1 MSKIINTLVNKT
13 CDLPIW
19 FMRQAGRHLPEFRKI
34 RNNNK
39 DFIRLCLNS
48 KLSAKITVQPLIRYD
63 IDAAIIFSD
72 ILLIPYALGQ
82 KVSFRKKTGPE
93 LSEFS
98 FDIFKKINKQKFK
111 KILNPVYH
119 AIKLTK
125 NDMDTKKSLI
135 CFIGAPWTL
144 ILYMFDLKKLNGK
157 LDIKKFKRKIP
168 DIRKIMV
175 KLTNFSCEHIKN
187 QILAGS
193 DIVQIFDTWAGL
205 LPKEYIDEFCI
216 KPNLRIVQ
224 FCKKNK
230 IPVICFPKGLKKN
243 YKSFVNKVK
252 PDCISIDYDINPR
265 WAKLNLKNICIQGG
279 LNPKMLLKSE
289 KKLMH
294 ELNRYLKVF
303 SGKPYIFNLGHGIM
317 PNTNPNTVNKIINQ
331 VRSFNG
337 K

>member
-1 MSKIINTLVNKT
+1 
-13 CDLPIW
+13 
-19 FMRQAGRHLPEFRKI
+19 
-34 RNNNK
+34 
-39 DFIRLCLNS
+39 
-48 KLSAKITVQPLIRYD
+48 
-63 IDAAIIFSD
+63 
-72 ILLIPYALGQ
+72 
-82 KVSFRKKTGPE
+82 
-93 LSEFS
+93 
-98 FDIFKKINKQKFK
+98 
-111 KILNPVYH
+111 
-119 AIKLTK
+119 
-125 NDMDTKKSLI
+125 MDTKKSLI

-144 ILYMFDLKKLNGK
+144 IFYMFGLKKINGE
-157 LDIKKFKRKIP
+157 LDVNKFKRKIP
-168 DIRKIMV
+168 EIRKIMT

-205 LPKEYIDEFCI
+205 LPKKYINEFCI
-216 KPNLRIVQ
+216 KPNLKIVK

-243 YKSFVNKVK
+243 YKLFVSKVK
-252 PDCISIDYDINPR
+252 PDCISIDYDVNPS
-265 WAKLNLKNICIQGG
+265 WAKINLKNICIQGG

-289 KKLMH
+289 KKLMY

-317 PNTNPNTVNKIINQ
+317 PNTNPSTVNKIINQ